1 MVGVDGS
8 ASGGNELVGMQIGDK
23 LDLTGKTPTQP
34 SQCILI
40 IFVS

>member
-1 MVGVDGS
+1 MVGVDG

-23 LDLTGKTPTQP
+23 LDLAGNAPIQ
-34 SQCILI
+34 SSRCILI